1 VIDSCARGGLD
12 DRANTQAHLD
22 RIAAYDKRGPLINSL
37 ITINA
42 LALEDADRLDA
53 VLRTTGRPVGPLHG
67 IPIVVKD
74 NIDVVGLPMT
84 AGFQGWKNYY
94 PPQDAP
100 LVKKLR
106 AAGAIILAKASLS
119 EFTLGIS
126 DNINSVLPGFSRN
139 PYNTAYGTGGS
150 SNRRCVGGELRRRRN
165 WHRHITFFYRAN
177 AITSCSAGR
186 QCMAG
191 RQRHC
196 NSTTV
201 SGPAP
206 SLPQE
211 GGLVKSPRSETVDPR
226 LSIIFL
232 SPLPSSIIT
241 IQALR
246 LSSIAHSQGQNA
258 KGKPNRS

>member
-84 AGFQGWKNYY
+84 AGFQGWKNHY

-139 PYNTAYGTGGS
+139 PYNTA
-150 SNRRCVGGELRRRRN
+150 RN
-165 WHRHITFFYRAN
+165 W
-177 AITSCSAGR
+177 
-186 QCMAG
+186 
-191 RQRHC
+191 
-196 NSTTV
+196 
-201 SGPAP
+201 
-206 SLPQE
+206 
-211 GGLVKSPRSETVDPR
+211 RS
-226 LSIIFL
+226 
-232 SPLPSSIIT
+232 
-241 IQALR
+241 
-246 LSSIAHSQGQNA
+246 
-258 KGKPNRS
+258 